1 MIYSISFNPITKI
14 SIKFI
19 ALIFFLC
26 SCDVNTNSDE
36 IETGIAIINVTV
48 IDVISGENTP
58 NMTVVIQGDQIT
70 EIASTIS
77 ISQNVTQV
85 DGSGKYLIPG
95 LWDMHT
101 HHEALGIESMDLYLA
116 NGVIG
121 TRDMGSE
128 LQFIISLRDSINNG
142 ELLGPEIIA
151 AGPILDDAPPE
162 FPSRQRVSTAEE
174 ARQTVR
180 ELQNS
185 GVDFIKIHNLTPREV
200 FFAIAD
206 ETTDLG
212 MSFSG
217 HVPLTVSIEE
227 AASSGMASIEHLSNF
242 KVYLECAG
250 TEPYSFNSCQESFE
264 DLATNSVWQ
273 TPTIALYQAFPEL
286 MNGILNEKPM
296 SQTLSHYEFAS
307 DALLE
312 RFETEISLGASAQI
326 VDFLKINNVTS
337 LAAINDLR
345 ESGNQF
351 LAGCDALVPG
361 FCLHDEL
368 QWMTTAGLSPLEAL
382 QTATINPAIFFGR
395 ENTQGTIEVGKRADL
410 VLLDENPLTDIN
422 NIRTVNAVLVRG
434 KLISK
439 PFIEN
444 ILDSNRRSPSDI
456 N

>member
-1 MIYSISFNPITKI
+1 MLKHI
-14 SIKFI
+14 IKFI
-19 ALIFFLC
+19 TLIFFLNA
-26 SCDVNTNSDE
+26 CDENTDSAE

-58 NMTVVIQGDQIT
+58 NMTVVVQGDQIT
-70 EIASTIS
+70 EIASAIS
-77 ISQNVTQV
+77 ISQNVAQL
-85 DGSGKYLIPG
+85 DGSGKFLIPG

-116 NGVIG
+116 NGVVG

-128 LQFIISLRDSINNG
+128 LQFIISLRDRINNG
-142 ELLGPEIIA
+142 ELPGPEIIA

-162 FPSRQRVSTAEE
+162 FPSRQRVSDAEE
-174 ARQTVR
+174 ARRTVR
-180 ELQNS
+180 ALQQS
-185 GVDFIKIHNLTPREV
+185 GVDFIKVHNLTPREV

-206 ETTDLG
+206 ETANLG

-217 HVPLTVSIEE
+217 HVPPTVSIEE
-227 AASSGMASIEHLSNF
+227 AASSGMTSIEHLSNF
-242 KVYLECAG
+242 RVYLECAG
-250 TEPYSFNSCQESFE
+250 TEPYSLDSCQESFE
-264 DLATNSVWQ
+264 NLATHGVWQ
-273 TPTIALYQAFPEL
+273 TPTIALYQKFPEL
-286 MNGILNEKPM
+286 MNGMLNEIPM

-326 VDFLKINNVTS
+326 VDFLRVNNVTS
-337 LAAINDLR
+337 LAAISDLR
-345 ESGNQF
+345 EAGNQF

-368 QWMTTAGLSPLEAL
+368 EWMTLAGLSPLEAL

-410 VLLDENPLTDIN
+410 VLLDENPLADIN

-434 KLISK
+434 HLISK
-439 PFIEN
+439 PFIDDIFE
-444 ILDSNRRSPSDI
+444 SNRRSPFDI

>member
-1 MIYSISFNPITKI
+1 MLKNI
-14 SIKFI
+14 IKFI
-19 ALIFFLC
+19 TLIFFLNA
-26 SCDVNTNSDE
+26 CDENTDSAE

-48 IDVISGENTP
+48 IDVISGESTP
-58 NMTVVIQGDQIT
+58 NMTVIVQGDQIT
-70 EIASTIS
+70 EIASAIS
-77 ISQNVTQV
+77 ISQNVAQL
-85 DGSGKYLIPG
+85 DGSGKFLIPG

-116 NGVIG
+116 NGVVG

-142 ELLGPEIIA
+142 ELSGPEIIA

-162 FPSRQRVSTAEE
+162 FPSRQRVSNAED
-174 ARQTVR
+174 ARRTVR
-180 ELQNS
+180 ALQQS
-185 GVDFIKIHNLTPREV
+185 GVDFIKVHNLTPREV

-206 ETTDLG
+206 ETTELS

-227 AASSGMASIEHLSNF
+227 AASSGMTSIEHLSNF
-242 KVYLECAG
+242 RVYLECAG
-250 TEPYSFNSCQESFE
+250 TEPYSLDSCQESFE
-264 DLATNSVWQ
+264 NLAAQGIWQ
-273 TPTIALYQAFPEL
+273 TPTIALYQEFPEL
-286 MNGILNEKPM
+286 MNGILNEIPM

-312 RFETEISLGASAQI
+312 RLETEISLGASAEI
-326 VDFLKINNVTS
+326 VDFLRVNNVTS
-337 LAAINDLR
+337 LSAINDLS

-368 QWMTTAGLSPLEAL
+368 EWMTVAGLSPLEAL

-434 KLISK
+434 HLISR
-439 PFIEN
+439 PFIDD